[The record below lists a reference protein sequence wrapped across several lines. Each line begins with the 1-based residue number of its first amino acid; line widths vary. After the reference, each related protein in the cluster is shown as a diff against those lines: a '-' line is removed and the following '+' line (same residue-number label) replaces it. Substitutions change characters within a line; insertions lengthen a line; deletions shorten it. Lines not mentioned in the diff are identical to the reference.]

1 MEADHH
7 VKLKEETKRIKAE
20 QERAHHKFQDQ
31 MKHNKKEVIL
41 RQREEKKIFC
51 QACWRNQKCVLLFI
65 FLNLF
70 LGQTVCW

>member
-31 MKHNKKEVIL
+31 MKHKKKEVTL
-41 RQREEKKIFC
+41 RQWGRG
-51 QACWRNQKCVLLFI
+51 NLLSSLLKEAAMCIVIHISKSVFR
-65 FLNLF
+65 
-70 LGQTVCW
+70 

>member
-20 QERAHHKFQDQ
+20 QDRAHHKFQDQ

-41 RQREEKKIFC
+41 RQWGEKT
-51 QACWRNQKCVLLFI
+51 LLSSLLKKAEMCNVVRISTSVFR
-65 FLNLF
+65 
-70 LGQTVCW
+70 

>member
-41 RQREEKKIFC
+41 RQREEKKSSVKLVEET
-51 QACWRNQKCVLLFI
+51 RNVYCYSYF
-65 FLNLF
+65 
-70 LGQTVCW
+70 